1 MMGRLCRPVPAWN
14 TSGHFFWRCPQTS
27 SESAIAAG
35 WPLRS
40 IIQSILDV
48 AFRQG
53 VVVAAPVFRNLEG
66 GRKARGSTFHL
77 RVLYHGV
84 EDQAVQGIELQF
96 LRSVPVNVR
105 HALLQGDN
113 WLGKHLHVAV
123 HRRHFFEG
131 MKKGLFAEISTRE
144 MCAE

>member
-1 MMGRLCRPVPAWN
+1 MPAWN

-66 GRKARGSTFHL
+66 GRKTRGTTSISVFFTT
-77 RVLYHGV
+77 
-84 EDQAVQGIELQF
+84 AVQGIELQF

-131 MKKGLFAEISTRE
+131 MKKGLFAEVSTRE